1 MENVPVGAA
10 GVPPHVQV
18 VVVGPAAD
26 AGLQAIPAT
35 DTAATAIAPMNARGL
50 MGLSFPAARWAPLAR
65 RIKEQLN

>member
-1 MENVPVGAA
+1 VNVPVGAA
-10 GVPPHVQV
+10 GVPPQVQI

-50 MGLSFPAARWAPLAR
+50 MGFSFPAARWAPR
-65 RIKEQLN
+65 PEG

>member
-1 MENVPVGAA
+1 MVKVPVGAA

-50 MGLSFPAARWAPLAR
+50 MAFVLPGRPVGALAS
-65 RIKEQLN
+65 RIKA